1 MTQINDC
8 WPTRRLL
15 GKNNVWWISQM
26 IYQNKFQIDQEYK
39 YKNENNTRTRR
50 TLGCVSVY
58 HHNKEIHFI
67 SQTVEKW
74 KKKQW

>member
-1 MTQINDC
+1 
-8 WPTRRLL
+8 
-15 GKNNVWWISQM
+15 M

-58 HHNKEIHFI
+58 HHNKEIHLFLKL
-67 SQTVEKW
+67 QKNERKNTDKFDNMKVKVKF
-74 KKKQW
+74 KKS

>member
-1 MTQINDC
+1 
-8 WPTRRLL
+8 
-15 GKNNVWWISQM
+15 M

-74 KKKQW
+74 KKKHW